1 MTLKVIS
8 TSGMSDPRNLLKA
21 GEWECLVPKTATFY
35 SQNPQLS
42 YNKTNRL
49 TKHPP
54 AKNNV
59 FIRI

>member
-8 TSGMSDPRNLLKA
+8 TWGMSDPRNLLKA
-21 GEWECLVPKTATFY
+21 GEWECLVPKTVTFY

-49 TKHPP
+49 TKHPL
-54 AKNNV
+54 AKK
-59 FIRI
+59 